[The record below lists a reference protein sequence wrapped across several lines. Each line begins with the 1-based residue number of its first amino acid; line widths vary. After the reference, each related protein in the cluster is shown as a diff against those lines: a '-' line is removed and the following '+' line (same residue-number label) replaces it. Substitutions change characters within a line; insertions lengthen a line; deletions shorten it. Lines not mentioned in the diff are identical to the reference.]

1 MRGKSVKTRQEK
13 NSSTDCPIHKDV
25 MKRLSKQKALEL
37 YEKLIRKKSE
47 VQNRPY
53 LSKLALSSLGS
64 EKGGDEADQVNR
76 LQAETQYTVQI
87 QRDNQLISQIVRALA
102 KMQSG
107 EYGICE
113 QTGDT
118 IEWERLNSIPWTHLS
133 IEGAEE
139 LENFER
145 WQKIR

>member
-1 MRGKSVKTRQEK
+1 MRGNNK
-13 NSSTDCPIHKDV
+13 NNLLNGTGYPIHKNV
-25 MKRLSKQKALEL
+25 IKRLSRKKAIEL
-37 YEKLIRKKSE
+37 YEKLTRKKSE

-64 EKGGDEADQVNR
+64 EKGGDQADQVNR
-76 LQAETQYTVQI
+76 LQAETQYTGQI
-87 QRDNQLISQIVRALA
+87 QRDNYLISQIIRALS

-107 EYGICE
+107 DYGICE
-113 QTGDT
+113 QTGED
-118 IEWERLNSIPWTHLS
+118 IELERLNSIPWTNLS

>member
-1 MRGKSVKTRQEK
+1 MKKNEK
-13 NSSTDCPIHKDV
+13 NYPIHKDV
-25 MKRLSKQKALEL
+25 IKRFSKKKAVEL
-37 YEKLIRKKSE
+37 YDKLIVKKSE

-64 EKGGDEADQVNR
+64 EKGGDQADQVNR

-87 QRDNQLISQIVRALA
+87 QRDNYLISQIVKALA

-107 EYGICE
+107 EYGVCE
-113 QTGDT
+113 QTGEV
-118 IEWERLNSIPWTHLS
+118 IELNRLSSIPWTNFS

>member
-1 MRGKSVKTRQEK
+1 MRPEK
-13 NSSTDCPIHKDV
+13 ENMKREKETDYPIHKDV
-25 MKRLSKQKALEL
+25 IKRFSKTKSIEL
-37 YEKLIRKKSE
+37 YQKLIRKKAE

-53 LSKLALSSLGS
+53 LSKMALSSLGS
-64 EKGGDEADQVNR
+64 EKGGDQADMVSR

-87 QRDNQLISQIVRALA
+87 QRDTFLLSQIVKALA

-107 EYGICE
+107 EYGVCE
-113 QTGDT
+113 QTGEV
-118 IEWERLNSIPWTHLS
+118 IEWNRLNSIPWTNLS

-139 LENFER
+139 LENQER

>member
-1 MRGKSVKTRQEK
+1 MKKEK
-13 NSSTDCPIHKDV
+13 DNDYPIHRDV
-25 MKRLSKQKALEL
+25 IKRFSKKKAIEL
-37 YEKLIRKKSE
+37 YQKLTKKKAE

-53 LSKLALSSLGS
+53 LSKMALSSLGN
-64 EKGGDEADQVNR
+64 ERGGDQADMVSR

-87 QRDNQLISQIVRALA
+87 QRDTFLLSQNIKALA

-107 EYGICE
+107 EYGICD
-113 QTGDT
+113 QTGEV
-118 IEWERLNSIPWTHLS
+118 IEWDRLNSIPWTNLS

-139 LENFER
+139 LETQER